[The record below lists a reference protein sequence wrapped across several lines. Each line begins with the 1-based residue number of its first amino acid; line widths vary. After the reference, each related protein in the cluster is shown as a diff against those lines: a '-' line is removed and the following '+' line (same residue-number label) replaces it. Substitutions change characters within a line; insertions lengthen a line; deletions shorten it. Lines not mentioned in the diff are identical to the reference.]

1 VRLYL
6 QYVIAFAEYTHRFSI
21 YNWAHCRDHG
31 NYVCFRQRCM
41 VSRYRLLPFSFS
53 HPSPARFLIPL
64 PGSLFFG
71 TAPSLAMEANEQ
83 VPYCLP
89 GCTCTRKLSS
99 PPGTTQALTGRSSD
113 IGSQSSAESR
123 PRSLVQLPDEYQRR
137 CSIIVA
143 FEV

>member
-1 VRLYL
+1 MSSLSLNIRTVFLYTTGL
-6 QYVIAFAEYTHRFSI
+6 IVATTVTTCAFDKDV
-21 YNWAHCRDHG
+21 WCRDID
-31 NYVCFRQRCM
+31 
-41 VSRYRLLPFSFS
+41 SS
-53 HPSPARFLIPL
+53 PSPFPIQVLLAFLFPCL
-64 PGSLFFG
+64 VASSSELF
-71 TAPSLAMEANEQ
+71 PSLAMEANEQ

-99 PPGTTQALTGRSSD
+99 PPGTTQASTGRSSD